1 MPEMPK
7 ESGKMGMVMDK
18 GYVTNVKVKTF
29 RVIHQ
34 DQESGLND
42 NLVKRLDWGGLLWSW
57 LPLLVYATAII
68 GISSISAPEQQFG
81 SFLHSVNSL
90 FPADGEMFRMIN
102 DKFYHVVEYAL
113 LAVLVYRAV
122 RYSWKEPSEVTVG
135 LLTCGAVILFGCTDE
150 LYQLLTPL
158 RYSNVWDLTADALGG
173 VMGVIL
179 WQGALSI
186 TKIRLLEERIPLK
199 LQVALGIEV
208 LKL

>member
-1 MPEMPK
+1 MK
-7 ESGKMGMVMDK
+7 D
-18 GYVTNVKVKTF
+18 NTF

-34 DQESGLND
+34 DQDFGVIASW
-42 NLVKRLDWGGLLWSW
+42 VKRLDWGGLLWYW
-57 LPLLVYATAII
+57 LPLVVYATAII

-113 LAVLVYRAV
+113 FAVLVYRAV
-122 RYSWKEPSEVTVG
+122 RYSWKGQSEVTVG
-135 LLTCGAVILFGCTDE
+135 LFTCVAVILFGCTDE

-173 VMGVIL
+173 IMGVSL

-186 TKIRLLEERIPLK
+186 PKIRRLEERIPLK
-199 LQVALGIEV
+199 LQVALGIQV
-208 LKL
+208 LKI